1 MAFEKPTEGNPHKFV
16 IKQHF
21 HTAHSIAKFHD
32 VDCKLDVF
40 IKDSGEALRRHS
52 RSSIF
57 CAKRNWDEKSEKGL
71 MADIEQLF
79 HQEINEIKPFE
90 LRNHSAI
97 SEYFM
102 LWKIRY
108 DFHISRMDDAV
119 LNGISGSGLTKEQEE
134 VLESKG
140 GSFVRDGGMFPARFM
155 TGIQVLRLL
164 DMNRPGMQNMK
175 WGLLEAEEGEFIVAD
190 SYNDLAFMPISPTL
204 AFCAGS
210 QDMQIDKAYV
220 TNANRKSIEK
230 SREFYFARDLS
241 KCPVA

>member
-1 MAFEKPTEGNPHKFV
+1 VAFEKPAEGNPHQFV

-40 IKDSGEALRRHS
+40 IKDSGEVLRRHS

-71 MADIEQLF
+71 MSDIERLY
-79 HQEINEIKPFE
+79 HQEIDDIKPFE

-108 DFHISRMDDAV
+108 DFHISRMENVV
-119 LNGISGSGLTKEQEE
+119 LNGISGSGLTQEQEE
-134 VLESKG
+134 ILESKG
-140 GSFVRDGGMFPARFM
+140 YSFVRDGGVVPARFM
-155 TGIQVLRLL
+155 TGVQVIRLL
-164 DMNRPGMQNMK
+164 DINRPRIQHIK
-175 WGLLEAEEGEFIVAD
+175 WGLLEASEGEFIVAD
-190 SYNDLAFMPISPTL
+190 SYNDLTFMPISPTL
-204 AFCAGS
+204 AFCAGY
-210 QDMQIDKAYV
+210 QDMKIDKVGV
-220 TNANRKSIEK
+220 TSANRQSIEK
-230 SREFYFARDLS
+230 SREFYFDKDLS
-241 KCPVA
+241 RCPIS